1 MYFSQIIIYS
11 QISITIHIN
20 KTIKEYE
27 KQININIYIF
37 FI

>member
-11 QISITIHIN
+11 QISIIIHIN